1 MEIEEENIDQIKQQM
16 PDIADLIS
24 MSSQTSQEAQS
35 NIDLCD
41 LKDNSKKQAK
51 MIIPGYNI
59 LIDHDK
65 KQNKKDVMNAIR
77 RMSSALVFFNVNG
90 ND

>member
-35 NIDLCD
+35 NIDLGD
-41 LKDNSKKQAK
+41 LEDNSKKQAK
-51 MIIPGYNI
+51 KVIPGYDV
-59 LIDHDK
+59 LIDK